1 VWRRDEE
8 VAEVPSVVVVGAQWG
23 DEGKGKIVD
32 LLASKADVVVRY
44 QGGNNA
50 GHTVKIDDE
59 VFKLHLI
66 PSGILSEGVACVIGN
81 GVVVDPAVLIQE
93 MDSLA
98 ARGIDVSRLVVSEN
112 AHVIMP
118 YHKALDRLQEEAKGD
133 EKIGTTGRG
142 IGPCYTDK
150 IARFGLRMAD
160 LVDPEALSDRLDLV
174 LRYVN
179 SLLEKVYGDK
189 GFKKQDLID
198 ELSPKAERLRGM
210 VADTSLLVNEALDRG
225 QDVLF
230 EGAQGTLLDID
241 HGTYPFVTSSS
252 ATAGGASTGSG
263 VGPTRIDKVIGIAK
277 SYTTRVGEGPFPSE
291 QKNEIGDWI
300 RDRGNEYGTTTGRPR
315 RCGWFDAVM
324 VRYSARINGL
334 TSLALMHLDTL
345 AGLDRVQI
353 CVAYEIEGR
362 RVDHFP
368 NNLRVLRQC
377 KPVFEEMDGWK
388 GDLSDARSLDD
399 LPANARRYIDR
410 ISELIGIPITM
421 ISVGGK
427 RTETI
432 VVEEPFS

>member
-1 VWRRDEE
+1 M
-8 VAEVPSVVVVGAQWG
+8 PSVVVVGAQWG

-66 PSGILSEGVACVIGN
+66 PSGILSQGVVCVIGN
-81 GVVVDPAVLIQE
+81 GVVVDPVVLIQE

-98 ARGIDVSRLVVSEN
+98 ARGIDISRLVVSEN

-118 YHKALDRLQEEAKGD
+118 YHKVLDRVQEEAKGD

-174 LRYVN
+174 LPYVN

-189 GFKKQDLID
+189 GFSKQDLID
-198 ELSPKAERLRGM
+198 ELSPIAERLRGM

-225 QDVLF
+225 RNVLF

-291 QKNEIGDWI
+291 QKNEVGDWI
-300 RDRGNEYGTTTGRPR
+300 RVRGNEYGTTTGRPR

-324 VRYSARINGL
+324 VRYSVRVNGL

-353 CVAYEIEGR
+353 CVAYAIDGR

-368 NNLRVLRQC
+368 NNLRVLKQC

-388 GDLSDARSLDD
+388 GDLSGARSLDD

-410 ISELIGIPITM
+410 ISELIGIPITV

>member
-1 VWRRDEE
+1 M
-8 VAEVPSVVVVGAQWG
+8 PSVVVVGAQWG

-66 PSGILSEGVACVIGN
+66 PSGILSQGVVCVIGN
-81 GVVVDPAVLIQE
+81 GVVVDPVVLIQE

-98 ARGIDVSRLVVSEN
+98 ARGIDISRLVVSEN

-118 YHKALDRLQEEAKGD
+118 YHKVLDRVQEEAKGD

-174 LRYVN
+174 LPYVN

-189 GFKKQDLID
+189 GFSKQDLID
-198 ELSPKAERLRGM
+198 ELSPIAERLRGM

-225 QDVLF
+225 RNVLF

-291 QKNEIGDWI
+291 QKNEVGDWI
-300 RDRGNEYGTTTGRPR
+300 RVRGNEYGTTTGRPR

-324 VRYSARINGL
+324 VRYSARVNGL

-353 CVAYEIEGR
+353 CVAYAIDGR

-368 NNLRVLRQC
+368 NSLRVLKQC

-388 GDLSDARSLDD
+388 GDLSGARSLDD

-410 ISELIGIPITM
+410 ISELIGIPITV

>member
-1 VWRRDEE
+1 M
-8 VAEVPSVVVVGAQWG
+8 AEVPSVVVVGAQWG

-66 PSGILSEGVACVIGN
+66 PSGILSQGVVCVIGN

-98 ARGIDVSRLVVSEN
+98 ARGIDISRLVVSEN

-118 YHKALDRLQEEAKGD
+118 YHKVLDRVQEEAKGD

-174 LRYVN
+174 LPYVN

-189 GFKKQDLID
+189 GFSKQDLID
-198 ELSPKAERLRGM
+198 ELSPIAERLRGM

-225 QDVLF
+225 RNVLF

-291 QKNEIGDWI
+291 QKNEVGDWI
-300 RDRGNEYGTTTGRPR
+300 RVRGNEYGTTTGRPR

-324 VRYSARINGL
+324 VRYSVRVNGL

-353 CVAYEIEGR
+353 CVAYAIDGR

-368 NNLRVLRQC
+368 NNLRVLKQC

-388 GDLSDARSLDD
+388 GDLSGARSLDD

-410 ISELIGIPITM
+410 ISELIGIPITV

>member
-1 VWRRDEE
+1 M
-8 VAEVPSVVVVGAQWG
+8 PSVVVVGAQWG

-66 PSGILSEGVACVIGN
+66 PSGILSQGVVCVIGN

-98 ARGIDVSRLVVSEN
+98 ARGIDISRLVVSEN

-118 YHKALDRLQEEAKGD
+118 YHKVLDRVQEEAKGD

-174 LRYVN
+174 LPYVN

-189 GFKKQDLID
+189 GFSKQDLID
-198 ELSPKAERLRGM
+198 ELSPIAERLRGM

-225 QDVLF
+225 RNVLF

-291 QKNEIGDWI
+291 QKNEVGDWI
-300 RDRGNEYGTTTGRPR
+300 RVRGNEYGTTTGRPR

-324 VRYSARINGL
+324 VRYSVRVNGL

-353 CVAYEIEGR
+353 CVAYAIDGR

-368 NNLRVLRQC
+368 NNLRVLKQC

-388 GDLSDARSLDD
+388 GDLSGARSLDD

-410 ISELIGIPITM
+410 ISELIGIPITV

>member
-1 VWRRDEE
+1 M
-8 VAEVPSVVVVGAQWG
+8 PSVVVVGAQWG

>member
-1 VWRRDEE
+1 M
-8 VAEVPSVVVVGAQWG
+8 PSVVVVGAQWG

-66 PSGILSEGVACVIGN
+66 PSGILSQGVVCVIGN
-81 GVVVDPAVLIQE
+81 GVVVDPVVLIQE

-98 ARGIDVSRLVVSEN
+98 ARGIDISRLVVSEN

-118 YHKALDRLQEEAKGD
+118 YHKVLDRVQEEAKGD

-174 LRYVN
+174 LPYVN

-189 GFKKQDLID
+189 GFSKQDLID
-198 ELSPKAERLRGM
+198 ELSPIAERLRGM

-225 QDVLF
+225 RNVLF

-291 QKNEIGDWI
+291 QKNEVGDWI
-300 RDRGNEYGTTTGRPR
+300 RVRGNEYGTTTGRPR

-324 VRYSARINGL
+324 VRYSARVNGL

-353 CVAYEIEGR
+353 CVAYAIDGR

-368 NNLRVLRQC
+368 NNLRVLKQC

-388 GDLSDARSLDD
+388 GDLSGARSLDD

-410 ISELIGIPITM
+410 ISELIGIPITV

>member
-1 VWRRDEE
+1 M
-8 VAEVPSVVVVGAQWG
+8 PSVVVVGAQWG

-66 PSGILSEGVACVIGN
+66 PSGILSQGVVCVIGN

-98 ARGIDVSRLVVSEN
+98 ARGIDISRLVVSEN

-118 YHKALDRLQEEAKGD
+118 YHKVLDRVQEEAKGD

-174 LRYVN
+174 LPYVN

-189 GFKKQDLID
+189 GFSKQDLID
-198 ELSPKAERLRGM
+198 ELSPIAERLRGM

-225 QDVLF
+225 RNVLF

-291 QKNEIGDWI
+291 QKNEVGDWI
-300 RDRGNEYGTTTGRPR
+300 RVRGNEYGTTTGRPR

-324 VRYSARINGL
+324 VRYSARVNGL

-353 CVAYEIEGR
+353 CVAYAIDGR

-368 NNLRVLRQC
+368 NNLRVLKQC

-388 GDLSDARSLDD
+388 GDLSGARSLDD

-410 ISELIGIPITM
+410 ISELIGIPITV

>member
-1 VWRRDEE
+1 M
-8 VAEVPSVVVVGAQWG
+8 PSVVVVGAQWG

-174 LRYVN
+174 LPYVN

-189 GFKKQDLID
+189 GFRKRDLID

-225 QDVLF
+225 QNVLF

-315 RCGWFDAVM
+315 RCGWFDAAM
-324 VRYSARINGL
+324 VRYSVRINGL

-353 CVAYEIEGR
+353 CVAYEIDGK

-388 GDLSDARSLDD
+388 GDLSGARSLDD

-410 ISELIGIPITM
+410 ISELIGIPITL

>member
-1 VWRRDEE
+1 M
-8 VAEVPSVVVVGAQWG
+8 PSVVVVGAQWG

-66 PSGILSEGVACVIGN
+66 PSGILSEGVVCVIGN

-133 EKIGTTGRG
+133 ERIGTTGRG

-377 KPVFEEMDGWK
+377 KPVCEEMDGWK
-388 GDLSDARSLDD
+388 GDLSGARSLDD

-410 ISELIGIPITM
+410 ISELIGIPITL

>member
-1 VWRRDEE
+1 
-8 VAEVPSVVVVGAQWG
+8 VAEVPAVVVVGAQWG

-32 LLASKADVVVRY
+32 LLASKADMVVRY

-59 VFKLHLI
+59 VFKLHLV
-66 PSGILSEGVACVIGN
+66 PSGILSEGVVCVIGN
-81 GVVVDPAVLIQE
+81 GVVVDPAVLIDE

-118 YHKALDRLQEEAKGD
+118 YHKTLDRLQEEAKGD

-174 LRYVN
+174 LPYVN

-189 GFKKQDLID
+189 RLNKKDLID
-198 ELSPKAERLRGM
+198 ELSPNAERLRDV

-225 QDVLF
+225 RNVLF

-263 VGPTRIDKVIGIAK
+263 VGPTRIDEVIGIAK

-291 QKNEIGDWI
+291 QTNEIGDWI
-300 RDRGNEYGTTTGRPR
+300 RVRGNEYGTTTGRPR

-324 VRYSARINGL
+324 VRYSVRVNGL

-353 CVAYEIEGR
+353 CVAYEIDGQ
-362 RVDHFP
+362 RVNHFP
-368 NNLRVLRQC
+368 NNLRVLKQC
-377 KPVFEEMDGWK
+377 RPVFEEMDGWK
-388 GDLSDARSLDD
+388 GDLSGARGLDD
-399 LPANARRYIDR
+399 LPANARRYVDR
-410 ISELIGIPITM
+410 VSELIGIPVTM

>member
-1 VWRRDEE
+1 MP
-8 VAEVPSVVVVGAQWG
+8 AVVVVGAQWG

-32 LLASKADVVVRY
+32 LLASKADMVVRY

-59 VFKLHLI
+59 VFKLHLV
-66 PSGILSEGVACVIGN
+66 PSGILSEGVVCVIGN
-81 GVVVDPAVLIQE
+81 GVVVDPAVLIDE

-118 YHKALDRLQEEAKGD
+118 YHKTLDRLQEEAKGD

-174 LRYVN
+174 LPYVN

-189 GFKKQDLID
+189 RLNKKDLID
-198 ELSPKAERLRGM
+198 ELSPNAERLRDV

-225 QDVLF
+225 RNVLF

-263 VGPTRIDKVIGIAK
+263 VGPTRIDEVIGIAK

-291 QKNEIGDWI
+291 QTNEIGDWI
-300 RDRGNEYGTTTGRPR
+300 RVRGNEYGTTTGRPR

-324 VRYSARINGL
+324 VRYSVRVNGL

-353 CVAYEIEGR
+353 CVAYEIDGQ
-362 RVDHFP
+362 RVNHFP
-368 NNLRVLRQC
+368 NNLRVLKQC
-377 KPVFEEMDGWK
+377 RPVFEEMDGWK
-388 GDLSDARSLDD
+388 GDLSGARGLDD
-399 LPANARRYIDR
+399 LPANARRYVDR
-410 ISELIGIPITM
+410 VSELIGIPVTM

>member
-1 VWRRDEE
+1 
-8 VAEVPSVVVVGAQWG
+8 VPSVVVVGAQWG